1 MSEDKQVKI
10 ESMQD
15 DDTKKANIETKNL
28 SV

>member
-10 ESMQD
+10 ESVQD
-15 DDTKKANIETKNL
+15 VDTKKAYIETKNL